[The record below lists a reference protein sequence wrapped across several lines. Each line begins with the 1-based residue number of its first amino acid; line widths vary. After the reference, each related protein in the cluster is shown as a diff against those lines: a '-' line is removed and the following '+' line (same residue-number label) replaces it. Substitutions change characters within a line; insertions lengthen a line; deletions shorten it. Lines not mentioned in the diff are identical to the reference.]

1 MNDPARCGG
10 GEIWVNKGRQRL
22 RRQVC
27 CLEGVAKKKKA
38 WVWLCN

>member
-10 GEIWVNKGRQRL
+10 EKWGEEREGRL

-27 CLEGVAKKKKA
+27 CLKGVAKKTNMG
-38 WVWLCN
+38 LSM